1 MAFKMGFTNP
11 AANAAAKAAK
21 QKAARNSFGRKVYNV
36 ILGALEPR
44 LSRMEMQI
52 RANAEAKRARDP
64 SGIFEPL
71 PHGIDRPHQYKRLN
85 YFLPATASRGS
96 IEGGVGFRVGDSV
109 PAAQIDAYQ
118 ESREHFRSVLTAYA
132 SLGVSPTFFV
142 LTPVLNEAGEPVSND
157 PDQAESRFINDR
169 SGYGVLSDEFVTDEP
184 KYLAADLAFAQ
195 IKLAERN
202 LKLTLAVALDFDSSD
217 FGATILDHKHVTPER
232 IADDMPAFSAD
243 APVVVRLHFNGLD
256 LGRNGAPLCLRPGD
270 RILADSADV
279 WRRCHDDLVGL
290 YAEIQSRLPKIA
302 RTSTLDYVSHCKA
315 VNKAIG
321 APVAI
326 NASDVERAT
335 RAVVESLST
344 PEFWAEVLKDIHKST
359 RLSLFRDDAE
369 VGHAKL
375 PFQFNEEQLA
385 HLASRLDAMGYEMRI
400 GDAGRD

>member
-1 MAFKMGFTNP
+1 MVFKMGYTNP
-11 AANAAAKAAK
+11 AANTAAKAAK
-21 QKAARNSFGRKVYNV
+21 RKAARNSFGRKVYNV

-96 IEGGVGFRVGDSV
+96 IQEGVGFHVGDSV

-132 SLGVSPTFFV
+132 SLGVSPTFFIV
-142 LTPVLNEAGEPVSND
+142 TPVLNEAGEPVSND
-157 PDQAESRFINDR
+157 PDQAESRFISDR

-195 IKLAERN
+195 IELAERN
-202 LKLTLAVALDFDSSD
+202 LKLALAVALDFDGSD
-217 FGATILDHKHVTPER
+217 VGATILDHKHITPEK
-232 IADDMPAFSAD
+232 ISEDVPPFSAD
-243 APVVVRLHFNGLD
+243 SQVVVRLHFNSFD
-256 LGRNGAPLCLRPGD
+256 FDDDNGAPLCLRPGD

-279 WRRCHDDLVGL
+279 WRSCHDGLVGL
-290 YAEIQSRLPKIA
+290 YAEIRSRLPKIA
-302 RTSTLDYVSHCKA
+302 RTSTLDYVSNCNA
-315 VNKAIG
+315 VNKMMG

-326 NASDVERAT
+326 NTSDVERAT
-335 RAVVESLST
+335 RAVVEGIST
-344 PEFWAEVLKDIHKST
+344 PEFWAEVLKAIHKST

-385 HLASRLDAMGYEMRI
+385 HLAARLDAMGFEMRI
-400 GDAGRD
+400 EAAD